1 MSGTPDELFH
11 TIQGT
16 MVMVNKGGGGGSNS
30 QSVAD
35 PELARLERIPSFLP
49 IMRATLSGAAG
60 AANKADPDILERLD
74 YRGLLSLCQR
84 TENHLRLS
92 AAKVS
97 TEQECCRIHSI
108 YSSLVSKSQI
118 QVENGSLTPNLNT
131 LK

>member
-1 MSGTPDELFH
+1 M
-11 TIQGT
+11 QGT

-30 QSVAD
+30 QSQAD

-97 TEQECCRIHSI
+97 TEQGRCMIQSN
-108 YSSLVSKSQI
+108 YSS
-118 QVENGSLTPNLNT
+118 
-131 LK
+131 